1 MFTEQLLREG
11 LKARVFGGKI
21 YTFDTIDSTSN
32 CARALAGCFAPE
44 GTIVI
49 SEQQTAGRGRLGRTW
64 QASPGENLT
73 FSIILRPALRPEA
86 VNLLPLYVAVSVAQA
101 SQQVAQ
107 TKVECKW
114 PNDLMVNGK
123 KFGGILLEGS
133 VKQNE
138 LEYVVV
144 GIGLNVN
151 QTSFSPELQEK
162 ATSLRLASG
171 KAINREI
178 LFREILLRL
187 ETDYQ
192 NLKTTGF
199 QSVLPSWLS
208 FSSMNGKQ
216 ISVEQNGSVL
226 SGTVKGLSPD
236 GGLILH
242 ADGAERVLF
251 AGDVTIVG
259 FDRGIG
265 IRAPGH

>member
-1 MFTEQLLREG
+1 MFTVQALREG
-11 LKARVFGGKI
+11 LKARVFGGTI
-21 YTFDTIDSTSN
+21 YTFETIDSTSN

-44 GTIVI
+44 GTVVI
-49 SEQQTAGRGRLGRTW
+49 SEEQTAGKGRLGRTW
-64 QASPGENLT
+64 LANPRENLT
-73 FSIILRPALRPEA
+73 FSIILRPALPPEA
-86 VNLLPLYVAVSVAQA
+86 VNLLPLYVAVSVAQVC
-101 SQQVAQ
+101 QQVAR
-107 TKVECKW
+107 TKIECKW

-151 QTSFSPELQEK
+151 QTSFSPELQQK

-171 KAINREI
+171 KEINREM

-192 NLKTTGF
+192 TVKTSGF
-199 QSVLPSWLS
+199 QSILPSWLS

-216 ISVEQNGSVL
+216 ISVEQNGSVF

-236 GGLILH
+236 GGLILQTN
-242 ADGAERVLF
+242 GAEKTLF

-259 FDRGIG
+259 LDPANGVH
-265 IRAPGH
+265 APRH